1 MTAAGGMVEKVK
13 CGRRMGESGYGSTEC
28 GLRTG
33 DYGMNKI
40 AISNLPIL
48 FTEYLYQPGYCFFNF
63 FSFKMPYL
71 VKKDFLSAVKIRFGR
86 ILLFLLRLPDSKS
99 FVSNGIE

>member
-1 MTAAGGMVEKVK
+1 VEGEWVN
-13 CGRRMGESGYGSTEC
+13 RDMGQPNADC
-28 GLRTG
+28 
-33 DYGMNKI
+33 GMNKI

-63 FSFKMPYL
+63 FSFKMPCL
-71 VKKDFLSAVKIRFGR
+71 VKKDFFISSKNTIWTYITLFIEAARFEV
-86 ILLFLLRLPDSKS
+86 